1 MDRMDFY
8 KKCYPTFIGT
18 YVFSYIGRL
27 ADHGYLNE
35 MEDVSWTS
43 AIRRIPMITMVE
55 IGNEFSITFLQNFE
69 TSKYADAIAE
79 EMERLGIT
87 VTLKKKLSSRGH
99 APVEYKR
106 YYGLPEPQFCEDD
119 PVETDS
125 FENRIKCKALKSKV
139 RSSREASSYIE
150 KGMTLG
156 VSGFTLSGYPKK
168 VAKALAARAKMGEKL
183 DLTVTASENVIKD
196 ILPVFD
202 DFERALQNM
211 EKNGN
216 EADLQGVTLIFNKL
230 KDTLKK
236 KGLEEIEAMDAEFN
250 TDEHEALTMIPAPEE
265 DKKGKVLDVIQ
276 KGYKLNGKV
285 IRFARVVVGN

>member
-1 MDRMDFY
+1 MEENENVKNQDDAMKGTVNDDLENNQETVEEQSKQDEQPKENEESHDKGSD
-8 KKCYPTFIGT
+8 KKSKRFK
-18 YVFSYIGRL
+18 
-27 ADHGYLNE
+27 
-35 MEDVSWTS
+35 
-43 AIRRIPMITMVE
+43 IRH
-55 IGNEFSITFLQNFE
+55 
-69 TSKYADAIAE
+69 AAE
-79 EMERLGIT
+79 
-87 VTLKKKLSSRGH
+87 
-99 APVEYKR
+99 
-106 YYGLPEPQFCEDD
+106 
-119 PVETDS
+119 
-125 FENRIKCKALKSKV
+125 KALE
-139 RSSREASSYIE
+139 EA
-150 KGMTLG
+150 KGKFAELNDKHLRLQAEFDNFRKRT
-156 VSGFTLSGYPKK
+156 
-168 VAKALAARAKMGEKL
+168 AKEKL

-196 ILPVFD
+196 ILPVLD

-236 KGLEEIEAMDAEFN
+236 KGLEEIEAMNADFN

>member
-1 MDRMDFY
+1 MKDTVNPDIESKQEQPQAETNEVPIEETKETPDDTVSD
-8 KKCYPTFIGT
+8 KKSKRF
-18 YVFSYIGRL
+18 R
-27 ADHGYLNE
+27 
-35 MEDVSWTS
+35 
-43 AIRRIPMITMVE
+43 IR
-55 IGNEFSITFLQNFE
+55 
-69 TSKYADAIAE
+69 
-79 EMERLGIT
+79 
-87 VTLKKKLSSRGH
+87 H
-99 APVEYKR
+99 AQE
-106 YYGLPEPQFCEDD
+106 
-119 PVETDS
+119 
-125 FENRIKCKALKSKV
+125 KAL
-139 RSSREASSYIE
+139 EEE
-150 KGMTLG
+150 K
-156 VSGFTLSGYPKK
+156 
-168 VAKALAARAKMGEKL
+168 AKFAELNDKHLRLQAEFDNFRKRTAKEKL
-183 DLTVTASENVIKD
+183 DLTATASESVIKD

-236 KGLEEIEAMDAEFN
+236 KGLEEIEAMGVDFN

>member
-1 MDRMDFY
+1 MTENKNVNNQDDALKDTVNPDMENKQEPVEEQPNNE
-8 KKCYPTFIGT
+8 KKEEP
-18 YVFSYIGRL
+18 
-27 ADHGYLNE
+27 ADK
-35 MEDVSWTS
+35 VSDKKS
-43 AIRRIPMITMVE
+43 KRFKIRHAQE
-55 IGNEFSITFLQNFE
+55 KALEE
-69 TSKYADAIAE
+69 EKAKYAELNDKYL
-79 EMERLGIT
+79 RLF
-87 VTLKKKLSSRGH
+87 SEFDNFR
-99 APVEYKR
+99 KR
-106 YYGLPEPQFCEDD
+106 
-119 PVETDS
+119 T
-125 FENRIKCKALKSKV
+125 
-139 RSSREASSYIE
+139 
-150 KGMTLG
+150 
-156 VSGFTLSGYPKK
+156 
-168 VAKALAARAKMGEKL
+168 AKEKL

-196 ILPVFD
+196 ILPVLD

-236 KGLEEIEAMDAEFN
+236 KGLEEIEAMGVEFN